1 LHLNSKES
9 QRRLLPATYLAMFV
23 VHSYNQRFSAEKRLL
38 IVFAG
43 RDQKAQPPDVQYVC
57 WSALGGLSGA
67 SRVEVQKSRTF
78 VPSEVVRQFRV
89 LAGQLMKELRMKKLL
104 VMSLLVIA
112 PYGIA
117 QDSQSAQP
125 GQTASGQQA
134 GAQPQQKTIKDP
146 AEYNAY
152 MSAISNND
160 PNAKA
165 QALEA
170 FLQQYPNTVVKE
182 ETLEQLMGSYQAANN
197 AAKTT
202 DAANRLLQVNP
213 SNVRGLALITY
224 LTRQQCGQGQLAA
237 CDQAAQFGQRG
248 LQAADSMAKPAGVS
262 DADFAKLQNG
272 VKVIFNGA
280 IAIGALQKKDYPTA
294 QKAFS
299 AAISVPE
306 NASNLQDVYPL
317 ATAYLQ
323 ANPPEYL
330 NGLFYAARAVDLA
343 QAQGNA
349 AAQQQIEKFAL
360 YYYKKYHG
368 GTDGW
373 DQVKAQAQNAPTPPP
388 GFTIAQAPPP
398 PTPCEFATTIMKQNP
413 DVSQMAYG
421 DWLFVLGSGNEQ
433 AAQQV
438 WTFLNG
444 KGIPVSSPEHPAKVV
459 SAAPEE
465 LKLATTDDDI
475 QENKADVTLRMAT
488 PLPAAQV
495 PQPGTMLQGKW
506 VGKATSYTALPPA
519 AGQDA
524 AGPSGTSGQP
534 QNQPAGCQPNTGGGV
549 MLTLTEGAKQGAT
562 PKKPTAPAKRGT
574 TAKKKPAAAHH

>member
-1 LHLNSKES
+1 
-9 QRRLLPATYLAMFV
+9 
-23 VHSYNQRFSAEKRLL
+23 
-38 IVFAG
+38 
-43 RDQKAQPPDVQYVC
+43 
-57 WSALGGLSGA
+57 
-67 SRVEVQKSRTF
+67 
-78 VPSEVVRQFRV
+78 
-89 LAGQLMKELRMKKLL
+89 MKELRMKKLL
-104 VMSLLVIA
+104 AMSLLAIA

-117 QDSQSAQP
+117 QDAQSAQP
-125 GQTASGQQA
+125 GQAASGQQA

-182 ETLEQLMGSYQAANN
+182 ETLEQLMAAYQAANN

-202 DAANRLLQVNP
+202 DAANRLLQANP
-213 SNVRGLALITY
+213 NNVRGLALLTY
-224 LTRQQCGQGQLAA
+224 LTRQQCSQGQQQA
-237 CDQAAQFGQRG
+237 CGQAAQYAQRG
-248 LQAADSMAKPAGVS
+248 LQAADSMPHPAGVS
-262 DADFAKLQNG
+262 DADFTKLQNG

-280 IAIGALQKKDYPTA
+280 IGMEAVQRKDYKTAQQALQ
-294 QKAFS
+294 

-306 NASNLQDVYPL
+306 NANNLQDVYPL

-323 ANPPEYL
+323 ANPPDYL
-330 NGLFYAARAVDLA
+330 NGLFYAARAVDL
-343 QAQGNA
+343 AQGNA

-368 GTDGW
+368 STDGW
-373 DQVKAQAQNAPTPPP
+373 DQVKVQAQNSPTPPP

-444 KGIPVSSPEHPAKVV
+444 KGIPVSSTEHPAKVI
-459 SAAPEE
+459 SATAQE
-465 LKLATTDDDI
+465 LQLATTDDDI

-495 PQPGTMLQGKW
+495 PQPGTMLSGKW
-506 VGKATSYTALPPA
+506 VGKATSYTPLPPA
-519 AGQDA
+519 ANQNATGPA
-524 AGPSGTSGQP
+524 AGASGP
-534 QNQPAGCQPNTGGGV
+534 AQNQPAGCLPNTGGGV
-549 MLTLTEGAKQGAT
+549 MLTLTEGAKQGST
-562 PKKPTAPAKRGT
+562 TKKPTAPAKRRT
-574 TAKKKPAAAHH
+574 AAKKKPAARR

>member
-1 LHLNSKES
+1 
-9 QRRLLPATYLAMFV
+9 
-23 VHSYNQRFSAEKRLL
+23 
-38 IVFAG
+38 
-43 RDQKAQPPDVQYVC
+43 
-57 WSALGGLSGA
+57 
-67 SRVEVQKSRTF
+67 
-78 VPSEVVRQFRV
+78 
-89 LAGQLMKELRMKKLL
+89 MKKLL
-104 VMSLLVIA
+104 VTSLLAFAVCG
-112 PYGIA
+112 YA

-125 GQTASGQQA
+125 GQTASGQQAGAQPQQNAQPGQTPSGQQA

-165 QALEA
+165 QSLEA

-182 ETLEQLMGSYQAANN
+182 ETLEQLMASYQAANN
-197 AAKTT
+197 VTKTT

-213 SNVRGLALITY
+213 NNVRALALLTY
-224 LTRQQCGQGQLAA
+224 LTRAQCGQQQSA
-237 CDQAAQFGQRG
+237 CSQAAQYAQRG
-248 LQAADSMAKPAGVS
+248 LQAADSMPHPAGVS
-262 DADFAKLQNG
+262 DADFKKLQDS

-280 IAIGALQKKDYPTA
+280 IGMAALQSKDYQTA
-294 QKAFS
+294 QKALS
-299 AAISVPE
+299 ASVSDPA
-306 NASNLQDVYPL
+306 NANNLQDVYPL

-323 ANPPEYL
+323 ANPPDYL

-343 QAQGNA
+343 QGNP

-368 GTDGW
+368 SADGW
-373 DQVKAQAQNAPTPPP
+373 DQVKQQAQNSPTPPP

-398 PTPCEFATTIMKQNP
+398 PTPCEFADTIMKQNP

-421 DWLFVLGSGNEQ
+421 DWLFVLGSGNEKD
-433 AAQQV
+433 AQQV

-444 KGIPVSSPEHPAKVV
+444 KGIPVSSQEHPAKVIG
-459 SAAPEE
+459 ATPEE

-495 PQPGTMLQGKW
+495 PQPGTMLSGKW
-506 VGKATSYTALPPA
+506 VGKATSYTPLPPA
-519 AGQDA
+519 AGQGA
-524 AGPSGTSGQP
+524 AGQQTGTSSQP
-534 QNQPAGCQPNTGGGV
+534 QSQPAGCLPNTGGGV
-549 MLTLTEGAKQGAT
+549 MLTLTEGAKGAV
-562 PKKPTAPAKRGT
+562 KKPAAPAKRGT
-574 TAKKKPAAAHH
+574 TAKKRPVAHR